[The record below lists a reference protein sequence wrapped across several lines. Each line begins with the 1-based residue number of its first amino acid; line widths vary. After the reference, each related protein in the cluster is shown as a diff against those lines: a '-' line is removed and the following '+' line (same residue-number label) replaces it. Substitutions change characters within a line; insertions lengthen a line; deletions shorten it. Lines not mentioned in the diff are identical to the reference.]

1 MQEITPELVHEAIQY
16 RDAHLAVLS
25 LNWTKKHPELTLTD
39 TEVLQLKYVRINS
52 LSVTKLSEL
61 LKQSLLTAY
70 TLPDYLLSEA
80 IEVYAGQLD
89 LVNDE
94 IMLYRNILPI
104 IEHCTE
110 TLGTVDV
117 VIGGSA
123 VAPTIANWFKDFTLF
138 SKNVQKTALD
148 EAQYITTSPNV
159 RKLPEH
165 EREVLRDIL
174 NLYDDCESKLY
185 EWESIPEAKTDEDG
199 NKLLQGMD
207 LFESFPELAEDLHPT
222 YASSSDVKPSDL
234 PNDTESNLASD
245 PVLAQTMA
253 VKEISP
259 VKSVAPPAVIPT
271 IVPKKVEPVIREVSV
286 NEKSVAN
293 DIPVGVQDKV
303 VPKHLK
309 PQEEPFHIAQ
319 KPGSV
324 QQPKR
329 GLVFNVPTN
338 VDLSEI
344 EDTAKQQE
352 QKQQAI
358 AQKLAELKKR
368 HLEDGDTESTN

>member
-16 RDAHLAVLS
+16 GDAHLAVLS
-25 LNWTKKHPELTLTD
+25 LNWAKKHPELTLTD
-39 TEVLQLKYVRINS
+39 AEVLQLKYVRINS
-52 LSVTKLSEL
+52 LSVAKLSEL

-80 IEVYAGQLD
+80 IETYAGQLD

-123 VAPTIANWFKDFTLF
+123 VATTIANWFKDFTLF

-222 YASSSDVKPSDL
+222 YAASSDVKPSTL
-234 PNDTESNLASD
+234 ANDTESNLVSD
-245 PVLAQTMA
+245 PILAQTMA
-253 VKEISP
+253 VKETSP
-259 VKSVAPPAVIPT
+259 VKSVAPPVVIPT
-271 IVPKKVEPVIREVSV
+271 IIPKKVEPVIREVSV

-293 DIPVGVQDKV
+293 NIPVGVQDKV

-309 PQEEPFHIAQ
+309 PQEEPFRIAQ
-319 KPGSV
+319 NQGNI

-338 VDLSEI
+338 IDLSEI

-358 AQKLAELKKR
+358 TQKLAELKKR